1 MASSVVGRRRSVII
15 LRCPARYAPHDFH
28 LPSMSPALLGEQL
41 QRAVLHERQLP
52 VENGGGEGKALWID
66 TEGTFRPERCLQI
79 SER

>member
-1 MASSVVGRRRSVII
+1 
-15 LRCPARYAPHDFH
+15 
-28 LPSMSPALLGEQL
+28 MSPALLGEQL
-41 QRAVLHERQLP
+41 QRTVLHERQLP